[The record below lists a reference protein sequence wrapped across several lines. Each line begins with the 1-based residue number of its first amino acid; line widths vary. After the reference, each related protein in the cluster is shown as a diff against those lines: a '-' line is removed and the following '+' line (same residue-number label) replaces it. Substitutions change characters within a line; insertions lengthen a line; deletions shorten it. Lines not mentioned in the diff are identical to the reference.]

1 MLRTLGER
9 TVNIGINPNIPPD
22 KRHGMAHI
30 ITPSGEIKQLPFTVD
45 KPNFLDRLNQ
55 PTARR
60 LFKQLENMG
69 FKATNLE
76 IYGPSGATLYFSN
89 PKQFTGFEAVPA

>member
-22 KRHGMAHI
+22 KRHGIAHV
-30 ITPSGEIKQLPFTVD
+30 ITSKGVEQLPFTVD

-89 PKQFTGFEAVPA
+89 PKQFSGDGMVPA